1 MSLQHLFTTKN
12 AQFFRPNPRRRI
24 SKVAATEIIKKVS
37 AARTGKIQDKKIR
50 ESLTVDGTAV
60 HLTYVCFPIESEPTF
75 LVDSGLR
82 ETKYAYLLLLEAPD
96 TIAMFKRNVEG
107 VMQALSPFIL
117 PWKYQELGG
126 VYAADNPAFEK
137 ISLKTMSLA
146 GHVVRR
152 RSLEADNLADS
163 MAVAG
168 VHRSIPSSFR
178 TRGREGTHSIAPGSA
193 RISRKDTRAE
203 LNDLIR
209 WVMRTSAELKTGGR
223 HYSKTFLAEFCTAV
237 PLADLPSGAKPNA
250 ILFDFSELRTRW
262 EDTPG
267 DYEFALMRSARS
279 EAERVMSEKQIVGLW
294 IIAQQV
300 LNIDGDDIVYTSPRD
315 KKHVIGRLRLNK
327 NSISVRSGLLDR
339 LLIRCRGEDQRLST
353 YANQENNFLITFS
366 EPEYGYGERQL
377 FQDIHL
383 LGSIDSLLRVF
394 EPQAALSAATAE
406 KAPSKSEFKKNGIFR
421 WVEDNLAPGAHL
433 VCDDFGDEW
442 ADYIAVDTKST
453 PPRLQFIHCKHGKKT
468 TSASGL
474 QEPIGQAIK
483 NLSRMFRGIEFF
495 TPKINGKWR
504 QQYSTSQIPRIR
516 RGATHRQLEKAFSTV
531 LGDPNTER
539 SVVLVLSSISLKDLV
554 NAFDE
559 LRAGTAKPHVS
570 QLLWILSGLISACR
584 EHGVRPHVV
593 CQS

>member
-1 MSLQHLFTTKN
+1 MSLEHLFTTKN

-24 SKVAATEIIKKVS
+24 TKTAATEIIKKVS
-37 AARTGKIQDKKIR
+37 TARSGKIQDKKIR
-50 ESLTVDGTAV
+50 ESLTIDGSAV

-82 ETKYAYLLLLEAPD
+82 ETKYAYLLLVETPE
-96 TIAMFKRNVEG
+96 TIAVFKRNVEG
-107 VMQALSPFIL
+107 GMQALSPFVL

-152 RSLEADNLADS
+152 RSLEADNLAES

-193 RISRKDTRAE
+193 RISRKDTRAV

-237 PLADLPSGAKPNA
+237 PLADLPSNAKPNA
-250 ILFDFSELRTRW
+250 ILFDFSELMASW

-267 DYEFALMRSARS
+267 DYEFALMRSPRS
-279 EAERVMSEKQIVGLW
+279 ETQHVLSEKQIQGLW
-294 IIAQQV
+294 TIVQQV
-300 LNIDGDDIVYTSPRD
+300 LTIDGDNIIYVSPRD
-315 KKHVIGRLRLNK
+315 KEHVIGRLRVNK
-327 NSISVRSGLLDR
+327 NSISIRSGLLER
-339 LLIRCRGEDQRLST
+339 LLIRCRGEEQRLST
-353 YANQENNFLITFS
+353 YTNQENNFLITFS

-394 EPQAALSAATAE
+394 EPQAALSTVTAE
-406 KAPSKSEFKKNGIFR
+406 KAPSKSEFKTNGIFR
-421 WVEDNLAPGAHL
+421 WVEDNLAPGASL
-433 VCDDFGDEW
+433 VCDDLGDEW
-442 ADYIAVDTKST
+442 ADYVAIDMNSS

-504 QQYSTSQIPRIR
+504 QKYSTTQIPRIR
-516 RGATHRQLEKAFSTV
+516 RGVTERQVEKALSTV
-531 LGDPNTER
+531 LSDPNTER
-539 SVVLVLSSISLKDLV
+539 SVVLVLSSISLK
-554 NAFDE
+554 E
-559 LRAGTAKPHVS
+559 LSDVFNELKAGTAKPHVS

-584 EHGVRPHVV
+584 EHGVRPHVI
-593 CQS
+593 CQP